1 MKRLLGVMIVAVAF
15 SQFSL
20 FAADD
25 APKTEFFGGLS
36 ILSGK
41 AVDRVQAYGWQG
53 AVTGNINNTLGL
65 VGDFAGQ
72 YKDGHYYEY
81 LGGPRFHARRE
92 KTTFFGHALVGG
104 LTAGSPV
111 GASVS
116 GLAMGFGGGVDMVA
130 NERMSVRLVQFDWLP
145 THIGDVWDK
154 NTVRF
159 GFGLVF
165 KK

>member
-1 MKRLLGVMIVAVAF
+1 MKRLIGVMIVAFAF

-25 APKTEFFGGLS
+25 APKTQFFGGLS

-41 AVDRVQAYGWQG
+41 SVDRVQAPGWQG
-53 AVTGNINNTLGL
+53 GITGNLNSTLGI
-65 VGDFAGQ
+65 VGDFSGN
-72 YKDGHYYEY
+72 YNNGHFYTY

-92 KTTFFGHALVGG
+92 KTTMFAHALFGG
-104 LTAGSPV
+104 LTAGN
-111 GASVS
+111 GLTSVS
-116 GLAMGFGGGVDMVA
+116 GFTMGYGGGVDMVV
-130 NERMSVRLVQFDWLP
+130 NDQMSVRLVQFDWLP
-145 THIGDVWDK
+145 THIGGYWDK

-165 KK
+165 GK